1 MDAQIENA
9 IEIAWNPQSD
19 QNLKSQAFEFLNQL
33 RSEPQ
38 GWQVCLALAIRE
50 PRASEVVRH
59 VALEVVNNTIQGH
72 QVDEPGMLFVRD
84 SLMHH
89 IRANYGAGSRIAQQD
104 PVAIQNKISQT
115 ITFLFVALYPN
126 QWQTFFVDFLSLAST
141 SNTSGAE
148 NFLGTALYLKI
159 LISVHDEIAD
169 TIVRRSPEEQQRDN
183 DLKDAVRERDARMI
197 SQSWQ
202 DILLYWKTRDGRIID
217 QCLSAIGRWASW
229 TDLSLI
235 VKDPLL
241 SLLFELVSSPEAI
254 PQKEGRN
261 NLRDVSLNT
270 FMEILA
276 KKTKAND
283 KLDLIGI
290 LRVKDVVSQLITSPL
305 LHELRPTSN
314 YDTDLAETVAKLV
327 NNTVFDIINVLETA
341 PAGDSVVLK
350 ANIQLKEFLPFVL
363 RFFADEYDEIC
374 SSVIPCLTDLLTY
387 FRKKV
392 RADVEYAPMLPP
404 ILHAIVAKMRYDETS
419 AWGNEDAQTDE
430 AEFQDLRKRLQVLQ
444 QAVAAVDEQLYIDT
458 ISGIVGAS
466 LENFQSQRGQVDW
479 RDIDLAMHEMFLFG
493 ELAVKSTGLFSKTKP
508 VSPAA
513 ERLIAM
519 MFKLVESD
527 VASFSHPAIQLQY
540 MEICVRYSTFFEANP
555 QLIPRVLENFVRFV
569 HHNHVKVKTRSWYL
583 FHRFIKNLRQQLGDV
598 AQNITQALGDL
609 LPIKAEL
616 PDETSDND
624 EMSSDESDRS
634 TDANFTSQLY
644 LYEAIGCMCGSPAV
658 PVANQ
663 VIFLQSVINPL
674 FTDLETHLGPARA
687 GDERSALQVHHLI
700 MALGTLARGF
710 SDWTPANTSPSSKP
724 PAEAISE
731 EFARTA
737 EAILVALESLNSS
750 VEIRTA
756 ARFAFSR
763 LIGVLGNRVLPQL
776 IRWIDGLL
784 SRTSSK
790 DEMALFLR
798 LLDQVVYGFKS
809 EIFDILNTLLT
820 PFLQRVFSGI
830 AEPTSGTDD
839 EIQLSE
845 LKLQYLGFLM
855 VILNNDL
862 GSVLVSGANQPAFET
877 IISTIEHFTKD
888 VTDFPSAKLAFSV
901 LTRMVNSWGGPDIQN
916 TGIAQTAQPSLPGFD
931 RFMMERFSPLCWALP
946 SIPAFNPK
954 DAQGRQVLGEAAGL
968 QRAIYAK
975 TGQEYLTWLRDM
987 ELRRMGMN
995 NATIDEYL
1003 NALCTFDAKGFRQF
1017 FQVSL
1022 SFRLYLFAGE
1032 GN

>member
-1 MDAQIENA
+1 MDAQVENA

-38 GWQVCLALAIRE
+38 GWQVCLALATRE

-59 VALEVVNNTIQGH
+59 VALEVVNNAIQAR
-72 QVDEPGMLFVRD
+72 QVDEQGLLFVRD
-84 SLMHH
+84 SLMNY
-89 IRANYGAGSRIAQQD
+89 IRAYYGGVNGIAQHD
-104 PVAIQNKISQT
+104 PITIQNKITQT
-115 ITFLFVALYPN
+115 ITYLFIALYASE
-126 QWQTFFVDFLSLAST
+126 WQTFFDDFLVLAST
-141 SNTSGAE
+141 LSTSVAE
-148 NFLGTALYLKI
+148 NFLGTTLYLKI

-169 TIVRRSPEEQQRDN
+169 TIVQRSPEEQQRDN
-183 DLKDAVRERDARMI
+183 DLKDVVRERDARKI
-197 SQSWQ
+197 AQSWQ
-202 DILLYWKTRDGRIID
+202 DIISYWKTRDGRIID
-217 QCLSAIGRWASW
+217 HCLSAIGRWASW

-235 VKDPLL
+235 VKDTLL
-241 SLLFELVSSPEAI
+241 GLLFELVSSPEAI
-254 PQKEGRN
+254 PQKEDGN
-261 NLRDVSLNT
+261 NLRDASLNT
-270 FMEILA
+270 FIEILA

-283 KLDLIGI
+283 KLDLIEI

-341 PAGDSVVLK
+341 PAADPVVLK
-350 ANIQLKEFLPFVL
+350 ANVQLKEFLPFVL

-387 FRKKV
+387 FRKKA
-392 RADVEYAPMLPP
+392 RPDSDYASMLPP
-404 ILHAIVAKMRYDETS
+404 ILQAIVAKMKYDETS
-419 AWGNEDAQTDE
+419 SWGNEDAQTDE
-430 AEFQDLRKRLQVLQ
+430 AEFQELRKRLQVLQ

-458 ISGIVGAS
+458 ISGIVGTS
-466 LENFQSQRGQVDW
+466 LENFQNRRGQVDW
-479 RDIDLAMHEMFLFG
+479 RNIDLAMHEMFLFG
-493 ELAVKSTGLFSKTKP
+493 ELAVKSASLFSKTKP
-508 VSPAA
+508 VSTAA
-513 ERLIAM
+513 EQLIGM

-555 QLIPRVLENFVRFV
+555 HLIPRVLENFVRFV

-583 FHRFIKNLRQQLGDV
+583 FHRFIKSLRQQLGNV
-598 AQNITQALGDL
+598 AQTVTQAVSDL

-616 PDETSDND
+616 PDESSDND
-624 EMSSDESDRS
+624 DMSSDENDRS
-634 TDANFTSQLY
+634 ADATFTSQLY

-663 VIFLQSVINPL
+663 VIFMQSVINPL

-724 PAEAISE
+724 PAEAVSE

-798 LLDQVVYGFKS
+798 LLDQVVYGFKT

-830 AEPTSGTDD
+830 AEPISGTDD

-862 GSVLVSGANQPAFET
+862 GSVLVSSVNQPAFET
-877 IISTIEHFTKD
+877 VISTIEHFAKD
-888 VTDFPSAKLAFSV
+888 VTDFPTAKLAFSV

-916 TGIAQTAQPSLPGFD
+916 GIAQTTQPSLPGFD

-946 SIPAFNPK
+946 SNTAFNPK

-975 TGQEYLTWLRDM
+975 TGQEYLTWLRDV
-987 ELRRMGMN
+987 ELRGMGMN
-995 NATIDEYL
+995 DATIDEYL
-1003 NALCTFDAKGFRQF
+1003 NALCTLDAKRFRQF
-1017 FQVSL
+1017 FQALVQ
-1022 SFRLYLFAGE
+1022 RR
-1032 GN
+1032 NR

>member
-1 MDAQIENA
+1 MDAQVENA

-38 GWQVCLALAIRE
+38 GWQVCLTLATRE

-59 VALEVVNNTIQGH
+59 VALEVVNNTIQGR
-72 QVDEPGMLFVRD
+72 QVDEQGLLFVRD
-84 SLMHH
+84 SLM
-89 IRANYGAGSRIAQQD
+89 NYVRSYYGGGNGIAQQD
-104 PVAIQNKISQT
+104 PVTIQNKITQT
-115 ITFLFVALYPN
+115 ITYLFVALYTS
-126 QWQTFFVDFLSLAST
+126 QWQTFFNDFLVLATTSST
-141 SNTSGAE
+141 STAE
-148 NFLGTALYLKI
+148 NFLGTTLYLKI

-183 DLKDAVRERDARMI
+183 DLKDVVRERDARKI
-197 SQSWQ
+197 AQSWQ

-217 QCLSAIGRWASW
+217 QCLSAVGRWASW

-235 VKDPLL
+235 VKDTLL

-254 PQKEGRN
+254 PQKEGGN
-261 NLRDVSLNT
+261 NLRDASLNT
-270 FMEILA
+270 FIEILA

-283 KLDLIGI
+283 KLDLIEI

-341 PAGDSVVLK
+341 PAADPVVLK
-350 ANIQLKEFLPFVL
+350 ANVQLKEFLPFVL

-387 FRKKV
+387 FRKKA
-392 RADVEYAPMLPP
+392 RADADYASMLPP
-404 ILHAIVAKMRYDETS
+404 ILQAIVAKMRYDETS

-430 AEFQDLRKRLQVLQ
+430 AEFQELRKRLQVLQ

-493 ELAVKSTGLFSKTKP
+493 ELAVKSAGLFSKTKP

-519 MFKLVESD
+519 MIKLVESD
-527 VASFSHPAIQLQY
+527 VASYSHPAIQLQY

-555 QLIPRVLENFVRFV
+555 HLIPRVLENFVRFV
-569 HHNHVKVKTRSWYL
+569 HHDHVKVKTRSWYL
-583 FHRFIKNLRQQLGDV
+583 FHRFIKSLRQQLGDV

-624 EMSSDESDRS
+624 DMSSDENDRS
-634 TDANFTSQLY
+634 ADATFTSQLY

-663 VIFLQSVINPL
+663 VIFIHSVITPL
-674 FTDLETHLGPARA
+674 FADLETDLGPARA
-687 GDERSALQVHHLI
+687 GDERSALQVHHVI

-710 SDWTPANTSPSSKP
+710 SDWTPANTSSSSKP
-724 PAEAISE
+724 PAEAVSE

-737 EAILVALESLNSS
+737 EAVLVALESLNSS

-798 LLDQVVYGFKS
+798 LLDQVVYGFKT

-830 AEPTSGTDD
+830 AEPISGTDD

-855 VILNNDL
+855 VILNNEL
-862 GSVLVSGANQPAFET
+862 GSVLVSSVNQPAFET
-877 IISTIEHFTKD
+877 VISTIEHFAKD
-888 VTDFPSAKLAFSV
+888 VTDFPTAKLAFSV
-901 LTRMVNSWGGPDIQN
+901 LTRMVNSWGGPDLQN

-946 SIPAFNPK
+946 SIPAFDPK

-987 ELRRMGMN
+987 ELRGMGMN
-995 NATIDEYL
+995 DATIDEYL

-1017 FQVSL
+1017 FQALVQRSN
-1022 SFRLYLFAGE
+1022 R
-1032 GN
+1032 

>member
-1 MDAQIENA
+1 MN
-9 IEIAWNPQSD
+9 
-19 QNLKSQAFEFLNQL
+19 
-33 RSEPQ
+33 
-38 GWQVCLALAIRE
+38 
-50 PRASEVVRH
+50 
-59 VALEVVNNTIQGH
+59 
-72 QVDEPGMLFVRD
+72 
-84 SLMHH
+84 H
-89 IRANYGAGSRIAQQD
+89 IRSYYGDGNGIAQQD
-104 PVAIQNKISQT
+104 PVAIQNKITQT
-115 ITFLFVALYPN
+115 ITYLFVALYAN
-126 QWQTFFVDFLSLAST
+126 QWQTFFGDFLALAST
-141 SNTSGAE
+141 SSTPAAE
-148 NFLGTALYLKI
+148 NFPGTTLYLKI

-169 TIVRRSPEEQQRDN
+169 QIVRRSPEEQQRDN
-183 DLKDAVRERDARMI
+183 DLKDLVRERDSRRIA
-197 SQSWQ
+197 QSWQ

-217 QCLSAIGRWASW
+217 QCLTAIGRWASW

-235 VKDPLL
+235 VKDTLL

-254 PQKEGRN
+254 PQKEGGN
-261 NLRDVSLNT
+261 NLRDASLNT
-270 FMEILA
+270 FMDILA

-283 KLDLIGI
+283 KLDLIEI

-327 NNTVFDIINVLETA
+327 NNTVFDIINVLENA
-341 PAGDSVVLK
+341 PTGDSVIIK
-350 ANIQLKEFLPFVL
+350 ANIQLKQFLPFVL

-392 RADVEYAPMLPP
+392 RADADYASMLPP
-404 ILHAIVAKMRYDETS
+404 ILQAIVAKMRYDETS
-419 AWGNEDAQTDE
+419 AWGNENAQTDE

-444 QAVAAVDEQLYIDT
+444 QAVAAVDEQLYIET

-493 ELAVKSTGLFSKTKP
+493 ELAVKSAGLFSKTKP

-513 ERLIAM
+513 ERLIVM
-519 MFKLVESD
+519 LIKLVESGKLKCLKDIVHADRTTD

-555 QLIPRVLENFVRFV
+555 HLIPRVLENFVCFV
-569 HHNHVKVKTRSWYL
+569 HHDHVKVKTRSWYL
-583 FHRFIKNLRQQLGDV
+583 FHRFIKSLRQQLGDV

-624 EMSSDESDRS
+624 DMSSDENDRS
-634 TDANFTSQLY
+634 ADATFTSQLY

-663 VIFLQSVINPL
+663 VIFIQSVINPL
-674 FTDLETHLGPARA
+674 FTDLEAHLGPART

-724 PAEAISE
+724 PAEAVSQ

-737 EAILVALESLNSS
+737 EAILVALESLNST

-798 LLDQVVYGFKS
+798 LLDQVVYGFKT

-830 AEPTSGTDD
+830 AEPISGTDD

-862 GSVLVSGANQPAFET
+862 GSVLVSSGRSQLSERSLNFPKLTFPSQPACIRDRHLHDRAFHQRCHRLPHRQTRLLRSHPNGQLLGRPRYTEHRYCT
-877 IISTIEHFTKD
+877 GSTAKPPRFRPLHDGALLPPVLGFTQHPGFQSQRRARTSGARRSGRTAESHLRQNRPGVFDVAKGYGATKD
-888 VTDFPSAKLAFSV
+888 GHERRDDRRVPECALHVRREGVSA
-901 LTRMVNSWGGPDIQN
+901 I
-916 TGIAQTAQPSLPGFD
+916 LPGQSS
-931 RFMMERFSPLCWALP
+931 SPFLVHGCG
-946 SIPAFNPK
+946 
-954 DAQGRQVLGEAAGL
+954 D
-968 QRAIYAK
+968 
-975 TGQEYLTWLRDM
+975 
-987 ELRRMGMN
+987 
-995 NATIDEYL
+995 
-1003 NALCTFDAKGFRQF
+1003 
-1017 FQVSL
+1017 
-1022 SFRLYLFAGE
+1022 
-1032 GN
+1032 